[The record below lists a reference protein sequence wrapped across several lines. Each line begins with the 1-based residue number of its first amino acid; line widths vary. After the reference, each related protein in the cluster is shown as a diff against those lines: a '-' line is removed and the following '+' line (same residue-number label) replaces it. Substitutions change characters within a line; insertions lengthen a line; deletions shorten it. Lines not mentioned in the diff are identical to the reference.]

1 MTKQRVSLKTLFLFI
16 ALLGLA
22 GILPAKSPESKL
34 SSTDRARLEQMIAD
48 YRTGWLTGD
57 RQKILDLFADDATI
71 IPSGL
76 RPIIGKAAM
85 IKFWWPQDGSTTSIL
100 HYDIH
105 VLKIDGDNRNAFM
118 LENGKLS
125 WTYKKDAVSFSKNQE
140 SYEVTLFRKD
150 PRDQWHIIERIWTD
164 VKP

>member
-22 GILPAKSPESKL
+22 RILPAKSPESKL

-71 IPSGL
+71 TERSSADHRQSRHDQVLVAAGWFHDIDPSL
-76 RPIIGKAAM
+76 
-85 IKFWWPQDGSTTSIL
+85 
-100 HYDIH
+100 
-105 VLKIDGDNRNAFM
+105 
-118 LENGKLS
+118 
-125 WTYKKDAVSFSKNQE
+125 
-140 SYEVTLFRKD
+140 
-150 PRDQWHIIERIWTD
+150 
-164 VKP
+164 